1 MSHIPGT
8 YNSYTV
14 QCIKTNPFHRKN
26 LPTVLLY
33 YALKANKDRYLVDLV
48 MKNGCGFDVASE
60 KEMKSLIQR
69 GVDRSKLVYANP
81 TRPMEHLKYAQEQ
94 QVRD

>member
-1 MSHIPGT
+1 ML
-8 YNSYTV
+8 
-14 QCIKTNPFHRKN
+14 C
-26 LPTVLLY
+26 
-33 YALKANKDRYLVDLV
+33 YALKANKDKYLVDLV

-81 TRPMEHLKYAQEQ
+81 MRPMEHLKYAQEEQ
-94 QVRD
+94 ARD